1 MFSLMSCRNWR
12 RTSAAL
18 VLALLWTIAPVP
30 AASTGSGRLAGTL
43 QGEAAGPMTGAR
55 VLLYHLATES
65 VYSSSPTGEEGRYEL
80 TNLPEGYYDL
90 AVETPGGLY
99 VADRVVHLDSP
110 GEAAL
115 GLTARP
121 YAEGTARREFP
132 GADAMPV
139 GIAAVHEPNTGGFWG
154 KPGGISVIAGAGLA
168 GLLVLSNSSGD
179 DDDPVPTCDEPGD
192 DGICGTDDDD
202 DPASPSEP

>member
-18 VLALLWTIAPVP
+18 VLVVVSTLTPLH
-30 AASTGSGRLAGTL
+30 AASSAGSRLAGTL
-43 QGEAAGPMTGAR
+43 QGEAAGPLTGAR

-65 VYSSSPTGEEGRYEL
+65 VFSSPLTGEGGHYEL
-80 TNLPEGYYDL
+80 SNLPEGYYDL

-99 VADRVVHLDSP
+99 VADRVVHLDAS

-132 GADAMPV
+132 GADTMPV
-139 GIAAVHEPNTGGFWG
+139 GIAAVHEPDSGGFWG
-154 KPGGISVIAGAGLA
+154 RPAGISVIAGAGIA
-168 GLLVLSNSSGD
+168 GLLVLSNG
-179 DDDPVPTCDEPGD
+179 G
-192 DGICGTDDDD
+192 DDD
-202 DPASPSEP
+202 DPASPSAP

>member
-1 MFSLMSCRNWR
+1 VVL
-12 RTSAAL
+12 SA
-18 VLALLWTIAPVP
+18 VAPAR
-30 AASTGSGRLAGTL
+30 AASSGSGRLAGTL
-43 QGEAAGPMTGAR
+43 EGESAGPMAGAR

-65 VYSSSPTGEEGRYEL
+65 VFSSSPTGEGGHYEL

-90 AVETPGGLY
+90 AVETPAGLY

-132 GADAMPV
+132 GADAKPV
-139 GIAAVHEPNTGGFWG
+139 GIAAVQESDSTGFWG

-179 DDDPVPTCDEPGD
+179 DDDP
-192 DGICGTDDDD
+192 
-202 DPASPSEP
+202 ASPSAP